1 MDLNIILW
9 SGGMLFSLGI
19 FSVKVGFGLGFG
31 RITGK
36 GMYAV
41 LLSYLALFVLLAVFS
56 GWIMELLEPALKRGP
71 YLHALMAAGMIA
83 WGISL
88 VRTQKHEHE
97 AAEHPVPLVTAAGG
111 PGRPGKDAA
120 PPEGVRNHMLRPA
133 LLLLIPCP
141 VCLTAMTFSTW
152 SALSVIALPPALVGL
167 LLGTT
172 FVALSLVLSK
182 GVRLRQSGRSGTGLG
197 MGMIGI
203 GLYFI
208 TSLYLPAKIEEARGI
223 YSSFAGE
230 GNNLPVNDMLG
241 MAVVLSAAFIAG
253 YLLFARQGGG
263 R

>member
-9 SGGMLFSLGI
+9 IGGMLFSLGI

-56 GWIMELLEPALKRGP
+56 GWIMELLGPALKRGP

-88 VRTQKHEHE
+88 VRARRHE
-97 AAEHPVPLVTAAGG
+97 TGGG
-111 PGRPGKDAA
+111 PGKEAA
-120 PPEGVRNHMLRPA
+120 PPAGAANRMIRPV
-133 LLLLIPCP
+133 LLLLFPCP

-152 SALSVIALPPALVGL
+152 SALSVIALPPAIVGL

-172 FVALSLVLSK
+172 FATLSLALSKV
-182 GVRLRQSGRSGTGLG
+182 VRFRQSERSGTGLG
-197 MGMIGI
+197 VGMIGI

-223 YSSFAGE
+223 YSSFVSE
-230 GNNLPVNDMLG
+230 GGSLPVSDMLG
-241 MAVVLSAAFIAG
+241 VAIMLSAAFLTG
-253 YLLFARQGGG
+253 YLLFVRQGGG

>member
-9 SGGMLFSLGI
+9 IGGMLFSLGI

-88 VRTQKHEHE
+88 VRTRKHETSE
-97 AAEHPVPLVTAAGG
+97 RL
-111 PGRPGKDAA
+111 GKEVA
-120 PPEGVRNHMLRPA
+120 PPAGAANRMLRPV

-152 SALSVIALPPALVGL
+152 SALSVLSLPPALVGL
-167 LLGTT
+167 LLGST
-172 FVALSLVLSK
+172 FAILSLALSK
-182 GVRLRQSGRSGTGLG
+182 GVRLRQGGRSGTGLG
-197 MGMIGI
+197 VGMTGIGI
-203 GLYFI
+203 YFI

-223 YSSFAGE
+223 YSSFVNEGSGFPAG
-230 GNNLPVNDMLG
+230 DMLG
-241 MAVVLSAAFIAG
+241 VAVVLSAAFMAG